1 MPRLAMSFISS
12 LNERTA
18 PLFDGSVE
26 PEGITLLTT
35 RSPASETF
43 WRQLKYAEFAV
54 AEMSLSSYLIA
65 RERGAD
71 MIAIPVFPTRWFM
84 WAELHYHVDAGITGP
99 SDLTGKR
106 VGLEEYQQTAALWTR
121 GVLQHDFGVPPERVR
136 WYVERTDALSHGGA
150 TGFTPPPGITLERVP
165 PDESLPTM
173 LAAHALDAAPL
184 YGGIRREANF
194 IDRSTRL
201 AGPLD
206 PAKIRPLFPDRM
218 AEGARFQAAHGF
230 IPASHTYVIRGDVY
244 REHPWVALNL
254 YQALVQ
260 AKELAHGRLEA
271 SLPAA
276 LVFGR
281 EYWAQT
287 RRLFGDDP
295 YPYGFHANA
304 PMLRALVDYSHEQ
317 GLIQQR
323 PALTDLFAPSTLE
336 L

>member
-1 MPRLAMSFISS
+1 MPRLPLSFISS
-12 LNERTA
+12 LHERTQ
-18 PLFDGSVE
+18 PLFDGTVQ

-43 WRQLKYAEFAV
+43 WRQLKFAEFAV

-65 RERGAD
+65 REHGAD

-84 WAELHYHVDAGITGP
+84 WAELHYHADAGIATPG
-99 SDLTGKR
+99 DLAGKR

-121 GVLQHDFGVPPERVR
+121 GVLQHDFGVPPESVR
-136 WYVERTDALSHGGA
+136 WYVERTDELSHGGA
-150 TGFTPPPGITLERVP
+150 TGFTPPPGITIERVP
-165 PDESLPTM
+165 PAESLPTL

-194 IDRSTRL
+194 VDRSTRL
-201 AGPLD
+201 AAPLD
-206 PAKIRPLFPDRM
+206 PARIQPLFPDRI
-218 AEGARFQAAHGF
+218 AEGARFQAVHGF
-230 IPASHTYVIRGDVY
+230 IPASHTYVVRGDVY

-254 YQALVQ
+254 YKALGE
-260 AKELAHGRLEA
+260 AKQLAHGRLEA

-276 LVFGR
+276 LIFGR

-287 RRLFGDDP
+287 RRLFGDDL
-295 YPYGFHANA
+295 YPYGFRANE
-304 PMLRALVDYSHEQ
+304 PMLRTLVDYSHEQ
-317 GLIQQR
+317 GLIQEK
-323 PALTDLFAPSTLE
+323 PALADLFAPSTLE

>member
-1 MPRLAMSFISS
+1 MPRLTLSFISS
-12 LNERTA
+12 LHERTQ
-18 PLFDGSVE
+18 PLFDGSVQ

-65 RERGAD
+65 RERGSD

-84 WAELHYHVDAGITGP
+84 WAELYYRI
-99 SDLTGKR
+99 
-106 VGLEEYQQTAALWTR
+106 
-121 GVLQHDFGVPPERVR
+121 
-136 WYVERTDALSHGGA
+136 
-150 TGFTPPPGITLERVP
+150 
-165 PDESLPTM
+165 
-173 LAAHALDAAPL
+173 
-184 YGGIRREANF
+184 
-194 IDRSTRL
+194 
-201 AGPLD
+201 
-206 PAKIRPLFPDRM
+206 

-254 YQALVQ
+254 YKAFVQ

-276 LVFGR
+276 LIFGR

-295 YPYGFHANA
+295 YPYGFRANQ
-304 PMLRALVDYSHEQ
+304 PMLRTLLDFSHEQ
-317 GLIQQR
+317 GLMHEK
-323 PALTDLFAPSTLE
+323 PALADLFAPSTLE